1 MTKDQLQKQI
11 DDLMTHKRTGIIEI
25 KTKEHIRRGLF
36 QGIQPEGC
44 FLFLWIPGIAPEVK
58 SIENLHMKVVGI
70 ITRYEANEILSI
82 K

>member
-1 MTKDQLQKQI
+1 MTKEQLQKWAEGSNPLRI
-11 DDLMTHKRTGIIEI
+11 VEI